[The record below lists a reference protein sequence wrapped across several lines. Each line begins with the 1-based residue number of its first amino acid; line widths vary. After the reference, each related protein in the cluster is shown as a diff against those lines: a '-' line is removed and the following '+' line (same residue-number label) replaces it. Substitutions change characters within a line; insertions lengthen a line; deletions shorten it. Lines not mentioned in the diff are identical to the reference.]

1 MIKFLCHAECNKPSN
16 MMIWGIAPGT
26 FRDEVTHDNCM
37 DTCAKRHARWQ
48 AGRSTIKHKVLSVQP
63 YLRLLYE
70 ECRELYVTG
79 TPIYDAHMKEN
90 FQLRVLVAD
99 VICDFVGSFS

>member
-1 MIKFLCHAECNKPSN
+1 
-16 MMIWGIAPGT
+16 
-26 FRDEVTHDNCM
+26 
-37 DTCAKRHARWQ
+37 
-48 AGRSTIKHKVLSVQP
+48 VLSVQP

-99 VICDFVGSFS
+99 VICDFVGSFSEHYVPTHVVLTRLIF

>member
-1 MIKFLCHAECNKPSN
+1 M
-16 MMIWGIAPGT
+16 
-26 FRDEVTHDNCM
+26 
-37 DTCAKRHARWQ
+37 
-48 AGRSTIKHKVLSVQP
+48 LSVQP